1 MNLIKKIDIK
11 EVVRPLRVIFSTS
24 LGRKNIL
31 KSIIIKVRLDNGKE
45 GTGECPTSFVSR
57 LESLDSIKKILNSI
71 LPGLVNMSIDNYSE
85 KIETLRDKFRQYPM
99 TISGLE
105 LALFRAYLENRG
117 IGEHEYWGARL
128 HEIETDITI
137 PFITEKE
144 PLDRWLRYAIKKRFK
159 VFKIKVSGGV
169 EADIPF
175 LHYIHSILSD
185 SLKVFTIRLD
195 GNQGF
200 TGKGLLKFSDH
211 IEKKGIKIELFEQ
224 PLLKDDYKGMKAVR
238 KKTRFPIIIDETVF
252 NSKDLI
258 FAISEDICDGINI
271 KIAKSGVLESL
282 RMIEIARKNNL
293 RLMAGCMT
301 ETMVGLSAGIHM
313 TAGSGVF
320 DFIDLDSI
328 YYMHHRNIYDG
339 IQMNPPFF
347 TIKQGDR

>member
-1 MNLIKKIDIK
+1 VNLIKKIDIK

-137 PFITEKE
+137 PFIT
-144 PLDRWLRYAIKKRFK
+144 
-159 VFKIKVSGGV
+159 
-169 EADIPF
+169 
-175 LHYIHSILSD
+175 
-185 SLKVFTIRLD
+185 
-195 GNQGF
+195 
-200 TGKGLLKFSDH
+200 
-211 IEKKGIKIELFEQ
+211 
-224 PLLKDDYKGMKAVR
+224 
-238 KKTRFPIIIDETVF
+238 
-252 NSKDLI
+252 
-258 FAISEDICDGINI
+258 
-271 KIAKSGVLESL
+271 
-282 RMIEIARKNNL
+282 
-293 RLMAGCMT
+293 
-301 ETMVGLSAGIHM
+301 
-313 TAGSGVF
+313 
-320 DFIDLDSI
+320 
-328 YYMHHRNIYDG
+328 
-339 IQMNPPFF
+339 
-347 TIKQGDR
+347 